1 MSSDAPG
8 GNILAYI
15 GTYTRTEPHVQGK
28 AEGIYVY
35 RVDPASGAM
44 EYQSTARGV
53 TNPSFVVVDARRRFL
68 YAVEEVDQFD
78 GQPGGAACAFA
89 IDPDTGDLG
98 LLNRQPTHGTHPCYA
113 GIDHT
118 GRWLLVANYGG
129 GSVCMLP
136 IGEDGTLGAATDVV
150 QHHGPSPHHDGPHPH
165 SIMPTPDNR
174 YVLVPDCGLDRV
186 YVYHLDHE
194 HGTLTPNDP
203 LSAPTGPASGP
214 RHLAFHPNGTR
225 VYSINEHGS
234 SITAFAYDP
243 AGGTLSEFQTIS
255 TLPEGFS
262 GRNTCADIHFDPS
275 GRWLYG
281 SNRGHDS
288 IAIFA
293 VDQPSGKLQPLGH
306 MPTGGRTP
314 RNFAID
320 PRGRFLL
327 AANQD
332 TGTVVT
338 FGVDRATGALAA
350 TGHVAEIPA
359 PVCIALVGS

>member
-136 IGEDGTLGAATDVV
+136 ISEDGTLGAATDVV

-234 SITAFAYDP
+234 SITAFVYDP

-293 VDQPSGKLQPLGH
+293 VDQSSGKLQPLGH
-306 MPTGGRTP
+306 MPKPSTISRSL
-314 RNFAID
+314 N
-320 PRGRFLL
+320 
-327 AANQD
+327 
-332 TGTVVT
+332 
-338 FGVDRATGALAA
+338 RATSARYRRMKCA
-350 TGHVAEIPA
+350 
-359 PVCIALVGS
+359 